1 MSRDP
6 ARKRTRR
13 ACNASSLDRE
23 FDRLIP
29 SDLRHLSSTHWT
41 PVRVAIRAAS
51 LLCASRHMR
60 ILDVG
65 SGVGKL
71 CSIGAMS
78 TLGLWC
84 GVEQHAPLV
93 STATQLARALG
104 VEDRTRFIHADGF
117 SIDWNEYDALYFYN
131 PFELALFGDPAT
143 APSTTVQVARV
154 QQRLAALPNCTR
166 VVTFHGFGGVM
177 PPTFELLYHER
188 IPVVGLDLALW
199 IQRAPRCAV
208 SVLS

>member
-1 MSRDP
+1 MSGD
-6 ARKRTRR
+6 AVRKRTRR
-13 ACNASSLDRE
+13 SCSASTLDRE

-29 SDLRHLSSTHWT
+29 PDLRHLSATHWT
-41 PVRVAIRAAS
+41 PVQVAVRAAS
-51 LLCASRHMR
+51 LLCASRDTR
-60 ILDVG
+60 ILDIG

-78 TLGLWC
+78 TRGLWC

-104 VEDRTRFIHADGF
+104 VEERTRFVHADAF
-117 SIDWNEYDALYFYN
+117 SIDWNDYDALYLYN
-131 PFELALFGDPAT
+131 PFELALFGDPT
-143 APSTTVQVARV
+143 VGPSTTAQVARV
-154 QQRLAALPNCTR
+154 QQRLAALPSCTR

-199 IQRAPRCAV
+199 LQRAPRSAV
-208 SVLS
+208 SMTS